1 MDDLERAEKSNR
13 LLKIIAIAA
22 LIAVVSLAYSIG
34 RYSSKEDAS
43 TPVNTEQQETQSS
56 SDKYYS
62 ESTEEQKK
70 SFKDYVQGARERVSR
85 TDEQILKDIEK
96 RENNFQSVKK
106 TEKDFS
112 KEDDEKNI
120 FEKIDD
126 FFKYVSNYNKK
137 ETKKKKTHSGRYY
150 SELTDEE
157 KEAFK
162 KHVQRSIEISNMS
175 PEEYKQYQYEVLND
189 PSKRVEKDF
198 SNYKTKKTLKD
209 EIKDFFEYILA
220 YGKDEIQE
228 QEETNDLED
237 DKNESETKTSSGHYR
252 GQNPELDK
260 QADEFIKRTLD
271 YLSKTPEERIKEN
284 EDFKKELEN
293 N

>member
-13 LLKIIAIAA
+13 LLKIISIAA
-22 LIAVVSLAYSIG
+22 LIAVVSLAYAIG
-34 RYSSKEDAS
+34 RYSSKEDTS
-43 TPVNTEQQETQSS
+43 TSMNTEQQETQSS

-85 TDEQILKDIEK
+85 TDEQIRKDMET
-96 RENNFQSVKK
+96 RENNFEAVNK

-126 FFKYVSNYNKK
+126 FFEYV
-137 ETKKKKTHSGRYY
+137 
-150 SELTDEE
+150 
-157 KEAFK
+157 
-162 KHVQRSIEISNMS
+162 
-175 PEEYKQYQYEVLND
+175 
-189 PSKRVEKDF
+189 
-198 SNYKTKKTLKD
+198 
-209 EIKDFFEYILA
+209 LA

-228 QEETNDLED
+228 QVETNDLED
-237 DKNESETKTSSGHYR
+237 DKNESETKTSSGHYH

-260 QADEFIKRTLD
+260 MAEKLYSNTID

>member
-1 MDDLERAEKSNR
+1 MVDNSIKFSQESAESRNERLADLNESAKSKSDN
-13 LLKIIAIAA
+13 
-22 LIAVVSLAYSIG
+22 
-34 RYSSKEDAS
+34 
-43 TPVNTEQQETQSS
+43 QTQ
-56 SDKYYS
+56 
-62 ESTEEQKK
+62 
-70 SFKDYVQGARERVSR
+70 
-85 TDEQILKDIEK
+85 
-96 RENNFQSVKK
+96 
-106 TEKDFS
+106 KDFS

-162 KHVQRSIEISNMS
+162 KYVQRSIEISNMS

-209 EIKDFFEYILA
+209 EIKDFFEYVLA

-228 QEETNDLED
+228 EEETNNLED
-237 DKNESETKTSSGHYR
+237 DKNESETKTSSVHYR

-260 QADEFIKRTLD
+260 QADEFIKRSLD